1 MKAILNELNIFEVVE
16 VNKVRETYIIGDNYE
31 IVLDNVKGLGYYLEI
46 EAMKDMG
53 SPENVKSEMMQF
65 ISSIGITN
73 YVVDHRGYPFELLKL
88 SGKL

>member
-1 MKAILNELNIFEVVE
+1 
-16 VNKVRETYIIGDNYE
+16 IIGDNYE

-73 YVVDHRGYPFELLKL
+73 YVVDYRGYPFELLKL